1 MACSAVNAMAETV
14 PPLRSCRVSCVG
26 TASSTVIAVAVLGLG
41 QRRTARPGLAAS
53 GGLVRLLGALGPA
66 ESVLAVDAL
75 D

>member
-41 QRRTARPGLAAS
+41 QRRTARPGLVA
-53 GGLVRLLGALGPA
+53 GGDVVRLLCALGGA
-66 ESVLAVDAL
+66 ESVMTVDAL